1 MTERPSPFA
10 NSLFPFVASELSPH
24 RNPVT
29 CILAGLDRPLAVCTR
44 AERIE
49 GEIVVIRSGVEHWV
63 EINGS
68 AKVLYFDGLGFPLSA
83 ALAARVP
90 REVATLAIDA
100 LASSSGAQQELRARF
115 SRARERCPA
124 AVARTINAIARDPMT
139 RMNQGE
145 LAERLRLG
153 RTQAMRA
160 FKAATGMTFREFKR
174 WTALC
179 AATRQ
184 IAEGQLVRTAAMDA
198 GFADTAHLTRTFRT
212 AFGTTPTLATAD
224 RR

>member
-1 MTERPSPFA
+1 
-10 NSLFPFVASELSPH
+10 
-24 RNPVT
+24 
-29 CILAGLDRPLAVCTR
+29 
-44 AERIE
+44 
-49 GEIVVIRSGVEHWV
+49 
-63 EINGS
+63 
-68 AKVLYFDGLGFPLSA
+68 VLYFDGLEFPLTA

-100 LASSSGAQQELRARF
+100 LASSSGAQEELRARF

-124 AVARTINAIARDPMT
+124 AVARTIDAIAGDPMT
-139 RMNQGE
+139 RMHQDE
-145 LAERLRLG
+145 LAGRLRLG

-160 FKAATGMTFREFKR
+160 FKATGMTFREFKR

-198 GFADTAHLTRTFRT
+198 GFADTAHLTRTFRS
-212 AFGTTPTLATAD
+212 AFGTTPTLATAN
-224 RR
+224 RG

>member
-1 MTERPSPFA
+1 MTDRQSPFT
-10 NSLFPFVASELSPH
+10 NSLFPFVAGNLAPH

-29 CILAGLDRPLAVCTR
+29 CVLVGLDRPLAVCTP
-44 AERIE
+44 AERTE
-49 GEIVVIRSGVEHWV
+49 GDLVVIRPGVEHWV
-63 EINGS
+63 QIHGR
-68 AKVLYFDGLGFPLSA
+68 AKVLYFDALEFPLTA
-83 ALAARVP
+83 ALAARLP
-90 REVATLAIDA
+90 REFVPLAVEA
-100 LASSSGAQQELRARF
+100 FASKPGAQAELRARF
-115 SRARERCPA
+115 SRGRQRCPGA
-124 AVARTINAIARDPMT
+124 MARAIHAIIQEPMT
-139 RMNQGE
+139 RMGQGE
-145 LAERLRLG
+145 LAQRLRLE

-160 FKAATGMTFREFKR
+160 FKATTGMTFREFKR

-184 IAEGQLVRTAAMDA
+184 IAEGQLVRTAAIDA